1 MLVKYFCLAFFAY
14 QGTMNV
20 VLIYG
25 FRVIYQRFCRYHD
38 NILTIYAKTL
48 TQKEKQTIKKTNQE
62 ILRFFLFIW
71 LMLSTQFVYQLVIG
85 VDEFLE
91 HNKVM
96 SIITDAMT
104 SLIMITYSLMYLGIS
119 NSVKRAFRA
128 RAKQRKNSEMLYK
141 EKLNN

>member
-1 MLVKYFCLAFFAY
+1 MIGKQFSLAFFAY
-14 QGTMNV
+14 QGTMNL

-25 FRVIYQRFCRYHD
+25 YRVIYQRFCRYHH

-85 VDEFLE
+85 IDDFLD
-91 HNKVM
+91 HN
-96 SIITDAMT
+96 
-104 SLIMITYSLMYLGIS
+104 
-119 NSVKRAFRA
+119 
-128 RAKQRKNSEMLYK
+128 
-141 EKLNN
+141 